1 MELFFIAIHVI
12 VHVLLE
18 TVFVKLIRLLK
29 QFAISKGI
37 AYEQLYD
44 YLGFADSYFN
54 AAIGAIPSNF
64 YEEIS
69 EDVDGWWEFRQ
80 HLSEIREELGFR
92 SGFTSSE
99 VIDEVSLILT
109 NTGFKDRMDKIR
121 QSKEGNDEAS
131 S

>member
-1 MELFFIAIHVI
+1 M
-12 VHVLLE
+12 
-18 TVFVKLIRLLK
+18 KLIRLLN
-29 QFAISKGI
+29 SS
-37 AYEQLYD
+37 LYD

-80 HLSEIREELGFR
+80 HLSEIREELGLG
-92 SGFTSSE
+92 SVSPPQE

>member
-1 MELFFIAIHVI
+1 MQLSVQFH
-12 VHVLLE
+12 
-18 TVFVKLIRLLK
+18 LIFTR
-29 QFAISKGI
+29 
-37 AYEQLYD
+37 
-44 YLGFADSYFN
+44 
-54 AAIGAIPSNF
+54 
-64 YEEIS
+64 EIS

-80 HLSEIREELGFR
+80 RPVKSGRIGFR